1 MRRLLGISTF
11 LFLSVVSS
19 WSSELTRCCNSGARH
34 FRKTATCSL
43 IATESAAVTCTRTAS
58 ICCLRALLDQSCDHG
73 TNMADTEEY
82 CPANLNQVGGGI
94 RKECCD
100 CCLLAKDLIRRNA
113 ECIAPLGFSA
123 QCLRSF
129 NKCCH
134 RKTEISFPEPLL
146 MTNRPESL
154 HFLGVGDRCASA
166 KCEHLCSDR
175 GGETVECSC
184 RAGYDLGPD
193 GTSCVDR
200 DECATSY
207 DGPTMVLTTPCEEN
221 ETCENL
227 PGGYRCYVRDP
238 AVLSDGS
245 SPFHVIEESS
255 LYKRGPE
262 NMIRE
267 RYEQSCPIG
276 WTLDE
281 MGACV
286 DVDECTRGLHDC
298 GPLYVC
304 RNTQGS
310 YRCDPKKCAEGELM
324 NPRTGECTHVDCPIG
339 FKPENGRCEDVNE
352 CETVGRCRQFEECI
366 NTPGSY
372 RCQEKGNLCT
382 NGYRMDRD
390 TGFCVDINEC
400 VEETHQCEDKQCI
413 NLLGSYKCRCSA
425 GYEFNETTMRCEDID
440 ECNKFA
446 GHVCSLHATCE
457 NTIGSFECHCK
468 DGFKLATDARNCDD
482 IDECELGIAKCA
494 QKCINIP
501 GSYQCICKR
510 GYQLGADG
518 ITCEDIDECSLWAGS
533 GDDLCMGGC
542 INTPGSYIC
551 NCPPGYEIQKDAK
564 TCKDIDECERGEC
577 QGTDRICVNTLG
589 SFKCHHIECP
599 PNYIHDKHYKNNVE
613 DGYSCLK
620 RCHPHDAICMGN
632 HTREILYQ
640 FRSLPS
646 MRFIRQPIEVSRIR
660 AQLDTPFSVEY
671 RIDRSNKRTFAVEQ
685 DRNIGIVKL
694 IAPLKGPSSVMVRL
708 HINTYS
714 RTHVLLA
721 HNVAL
726 IRVYISKYYF

>member
-1 MRRLLGISTF
+1 MIPIMVH
-11 LFLSVVSS
+11 LSK
-19 WSSELTRCCNSGARH
+19 EKN
-34 FRKTATCSL
+34 
-43 IATESAAVTCTRTAS
+43 AS
-58 ICCLRALLDQSCDHG
+58 IDH
-73 TNMADTEEY
+73 
-82 CPANLNQVGGGI
+82 
-94 RKECCD
+94 
-100 CCLLAKDLIRRNA
+100 
-113 ECIAPLGFSA
+113 
-123 QCLRSF
+123 
-129 NKCCH
+129 
-134 RKTEISFPEPLL
+134 
-146 MTNRPESL
+146 
-154 HFLGVGDRCASA
+154 
-166 KCEHLCSDR
+166 
-175 GGETVECSC
+175 
-184 RAGYDLGPD
+184 
-193 GTSCVDR
+193 

-238 AVLSDGS
+238 AVLSDGT
-245 SPFHVIEESS
+245 SPFHVIEESNV
-255 LYKRGPE
+255 YKRGPA
-262 NMIRE
+262 NVAYHQRE
-267 RYEQSCPIG
+267 QHCPLG

-281 MGACV
+281 TGACV
-286 DVDECTRGLHDC
+286 DVNECERTDMCPDAYMHCLNAPGSYTCACLPGFYWSDAGSVCVDIDECLLLVDDCLESQRCLNTPGSFKCIRTISCGTGYVIDSENTEECIDVDECTRGLHDC

-339 FKPENGRCEDVNE
+339 FKPNNGRCEDVNE
-352 CETVGRCRQFEECI
+352 CETVGRCRQYEECI

-400 VEETHQCEDKQCI
+400 AEGTHQCEDKQCI

-425 GYEFNETTMRCEDID
+425 GYDFNETSMRCEDID
-440 ECNKFA
+440 ECKKFA

-468 DGFKLATDARNCDD
+468 EGFKLASDARNCDD

-501 GSYQCICKR
+501 GSYQCICER

-533 GDDLCMGGC
+533 GDELCMGGC
-542 INTPGSYIC
+542 TNTPGSYVC
-551 NCPPGYEIQKDAK
+551 NCPPGYEIQKDAR

-577 QGTDRICVNTLG
+577 QGKDRICVNTLG
-589 SFKCHHIECP
+589 SFKCHHGLDVLPAVRSNFLLQKGDERNSAIISLRDSLDGPQDVELELVLRLTVNGVFQGKFIANLLVYVSAMKRQRNLP
-599 PNYIHDKHYKNNVE
+599 LAINPNVE

-640 FRSLPS
+640 FRAVPS

-660 AQLDTPFSVEY
+660 AQMDTPFSVEY
-671 RIDRSNKRTFAVEQ
+671 RVDRSNRRKFAVEQ

-694 IAPLKGPSSVMVRL
+694 ITPLQGPSSELVRL

-726 IRVYISKYYF
+726 IRVYVSKYFF